1 MHKFYNDLNGTL
13 RTKLISTPIMS
24 IFGWYHV
31 KNYRYTS
38 LAWPQLYLIISCSY
52 IIVTWIK
59 DNVPIG
65 EDSSIYQFMQVDN
78 KYRMKILRAGHDDIG
93 QYVVEAKDSSGVQV
107 AAAFSVNLSFLS
119 EWSECKKTLLTK
131 PNIHIGLLVICV
143 F

>member
-1 MHKFYNDLNGTL
+1 VLKTIYVVIDDLAGVFNNFC
-13 RTKLISTPIMS
+13 
-24 IFGWYHV
+24 IF
-31 KNYRYTS
+31 
-38 LAWPQLYLIISCSY
+38 Y

-65 EDSSIYQFMQVDN
+65 EDSSIYQFMQVGN

-119 EWSECKKTLLTK
+119 E
-131 PNIHIGLLVICV
+131 
-143 F
+143 